1 MGTNSN
7 AVVAQNVIQNSAFY
21 DIGALAIRIGEPYAP
36 AFTDANEAQFTTVE
50 NNVVEG
56 YGRIIPASF
65 GIGQGFGHDNLYT
78 HNDVYD
84 GYRCAI
90 STSQSIGEN
99 TLPKG
104 IGNANNVISYN
115 HVWNLLQGIMNDGG
129 SIRIDGG
136 NNVFTAAGNKILN
149 NRIHDVTDAAIMDSN
164 GYGGNGVYLDDGTG
178 LVDVENNLIYRVS
191 GFDVYTPHGPPAP
204 GQANIVKNNILGPA
218 QNAII
223 AVNFPYGNGVP
234 AAIPQSFNVSN
245 NLIYFDRSET
255 SSPKFFVQGGCVYA
269 AGAAFTELELFS
281 SNMYWRTDGG
291 FANDAQAFAV
301 QPSPG
306 TGANAPCNGTI
317 KDYTF
322 FTFAQWQ
329 LQVGEDA
336 QSVIQNPGFNNP
348 AFPADDYSLPKGSP
362 GVGFVVFDYT
372 KAGRSNPLLNPP
384 SVAPTFV
391 TKTYNP
397 ATDY

>member
-1 MGTNSN
+1 
-7 AVVAQNVIQNSAFY
+7 
-21 DIGALAIRIGEPYAP
+21 
-36 AFTDANEAQFTTVE
+36 
-50 NNVVEG
+50 
-56 YGRIIPASF
+56 
-65 GIGQGFGHDNLYT
+65 
-78 HNDVYD
+78 
-84 GYRCAI
+84 
-90 STSQSIGEN
+90 
-99 TLPKG
+99 
-104 IGNANNVISYN
+104 
-115 HVWNLLQGIMNDGG
+115 
-129 SIRIDGG
+129 
-136 NNVFTAAGNKILN
+136 
-149 NRIHDVTDAAIMDSN
+149 
-164 GYGGNGVYLDDGTG
+164 
-178 LVDVENNLIYRVS
+178 
-191 GFDVYTPHGPPAP
+191 
-204 GQANIVKNNILGPA
+204 
-218 QNAII
+218 
-223 AVNFPYGNGVP
+223 
-234 AAIPQSFNVSN
+234 
-245 NLIYFDRSET
+245 
-255 SSPKFFVQGGCVYA
+255 
-269 AGAAFTELELFS
+269 
-281 SNMYWRTDGG
+281 MYWRTDGG